1 MTGAHLGGR
10 GAGRRR
16 GNTAEIATRGVGRRR
31 GHGDGRHHV
40 DLWRTLFWHVL
51 AKYTRRKKGDRFV
64 LMDQTERFLTCP
76 NFSCAPARSHTITAN
91 SEAGATRQAQEQQAA
106 KQALQSKQHSNRNPL
121 LLPTAATPTA
131 RRRPRPR
138 ARTLEAR
145 TGRSVRKAATHPP
158 HPRAPHTPQT
168 GPISVVPCY

>member
-16 GNTAEIATRGVGRRR
+16 SYSATAAPAWSAGVAAMVMGATMWIFGARFFGTF
-31 GHGDGRHHV
+31 
-40 DLWRTLFWHVL
+40 WQRTRDV
-51 AKYTRRKKGDRFV
+51 KKCDRFV
-64 LMDQTERFLTCP
+64 LMDQTERFLTGP